1 MLTRLRTAPV
11 TLTTATAALRT
22 WSRRQVTVAAVAT
35 AAVAA
40 LIGLSTVLIPNPVFG
55 REIASVWLNYPVWLL
70 GSALAGML
78 VATYVR
84 TPGAAP
90 GDAADDLDV
99 VDPPSRLGMV
109 GGVLTWFAVGCPV
122 CNKIALLALGYTG
135 AIQWFAPLQPVLA
148 VLAIAL
154 TGYALIQRLAN
165 QNSCSLP
172 VRARA

>member
-1 MLTRLRTAPV
+1 MLARLRAVPA
-11 TLTTATAALRT
+11 TTARAAAALRT
-22 WSRRQVTVAAVAT
+22 WSRRQVTVAAAAT

-55 REIASVWLNYPVWLL
+55 REIASLWWNYPVWLL
-70 GSALAGML
+70 GSVLAGML

-84 TPGAAP
+84 AP
-90 GDAADDLDV
+90 GTTPDAADLDV
-99 VDPPSRLGMV
+99 VDPPSRLGMA

-154 TGYALIQRLAN
+154 TGYALVQRLAN
-165 QNSCSLP
+165 QNSCRLP
-172 VRARA
+172 VGARG